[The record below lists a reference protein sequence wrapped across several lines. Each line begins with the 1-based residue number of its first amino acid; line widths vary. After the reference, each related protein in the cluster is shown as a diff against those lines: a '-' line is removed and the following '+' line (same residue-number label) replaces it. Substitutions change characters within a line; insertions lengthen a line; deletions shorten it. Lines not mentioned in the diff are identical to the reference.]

1 VNGGSDCPRA
11 ADAARGQSTNGKLS
25 PGPAPLG
32 ARPARTGSGAGRR
45 APTVTIVGGGASG
58 ALVAAN
64 LLRRRHAAGMR
75 IVIVERRHELARGV
89 AYSTTHPEHR
99 LNVPAAEMG
108 VWPDDQRH
116 FVRWAARR
124 GIALAGREFAPRGL
138 FGEYLA
144 DVLAEARRGADRG
157 CELEVV
163 RDDAVA
169 IHVAEQRAAGARPVS
184 IELASGGEL
193 DADLAVLAL
202 GNLPPAAPP
211 GADERVMASDRYE
224 PDPWAEGIAE
234 RAAGDRSI
242 LLVGTGLTMV
252 DVALSLAEACPDA
265 RLCAVSRSGLL
276 PRRHGSQPL
285 RPART
290 FGPIPLRPKLY
301 DIVSRVEAEAEA
313 EASKGGDWR
322 AVIDSLRPVTNEIWT
337 RLSEADRRTFVQRYA
352 RRWDIHRHRMAPEVA
367 ALLDRAR
374 ADGQLVIEA
383 ARCVSMRPCEGGI
396 EVELQPAGARGPETR
411 RFDRVVNCTGP
422 TLHLK
427 AAGEPLLDDL
437 FARGLARPGPLGM
450 GLDHDP
456 LGALVGADGRVSSH
470 LFTIGP
476 LRKGRLWETTAIP
489 EIRQQ
494 AAELAAMLS
503 GEIGRFSAPPPRA
516 LAS

>member
-1 VNGGSDCPRA
+1 VNGGGDCPRA
-11 ADAARGQSTNGKLS
+11 AEAARGQTGAQDAS
-25 PGPAPLG
+25 PAPLG
-32 ARPARTGSGAGRR
+32 ARPARAGDPVDRR
-45 APTVTIVGGGASG
+45 TPTVAIIGGGASG

-75 IVIVERRHELARGV
+75 IVVIERRHELARGV

-116 FVRWAARR
+116 FVRWAAAR

-144 DVLAEARRGADRG
+144 DVLAEARRSAERR
-157 CELEVV
+157 CSLEVV
-163 RDDAVA
+163 RDAAVG
-169 IHVAEQRAAGARPVS
+169 ISVAGRSEAGARPVV
-184 IELASGGEL
+184 IELASGGEVA
-193 DADLAVLAL
+193 ADRAVLAI
-202 GNLPPAAPP
+202 GNLAPAAPP
-211 GADERVMASDRYE
+211 GADDQVLASDRYE
-224 PDPWAEGIAE
+224 PDPWDEGVGK

-242 LLVGTGLTMV
+242 LLIGTGLTMV
-252 DVALSLAEACPDA
+252 DVALALGERCPDA
-265 RLCAVSRSGLL
+265 RMVAVSRSGLL
-276 PRRHGSQPL
+276 PRRHSTQPL

-290 FGPIPLRPKLY
+290 FRPIPLRPKLY
-301 DIVSRVEAEAEA
+301 DIVRRVEAEAEA
-313 EASKGGDWR
+313 EVRKGGDWR
-322 AVIDSLRPVTNEIWT
+322 AVIDSLRPVTNELWT
-337 RLSEADRRTFVQRYA
+337 RLSEADRRRFVERYA
-352 RRWDIHRHRMAPEVA
+352 RRWDVHRHRMAPEVA
-367 ALLDRAR
+367 ALLDRLR
-374 ADGQLVIEA
+374 GDGRLEIEA
-383 ARCVSMRPCEGGI
+383 AGCVALRVRDDGI
-396 EVELQPAGARGPETR
+396 EVELLPADAAEPETR

-422 TLHLK
+422 TLDLR

-437 FARGLARPGPLGM
+437 FARGLARPGPIGL

-470 LFTIGP
+470 LFAIGP

-494 AAELAAMLS
+494 AAELAAMLA
-503 GEIGRFSAPPPRA
+503 GELGRSTTTPPRA